1 MTPTMDTLKA
11 MVLSAGEGR
20 RLRPLTVYW
29 AKPAIPLLGA
39 TPIEYAVGLLR
50 EAGIREVVVNLHHNP
65 ESIVE
70 ALEAMDQGQDFALHY
85 SREAELLGTAGG
97 LKQAEELLAGG
108 SFVVLNG
115 DTIVDLDLGPLID
128 WHRDKKAAATLLLR
142 PRPARSDYTE
152 LGIAE
157 DGRVVSIGQRSH
169 ESSSSRSPLMFAG
182 VWVLEPSVF
191 EHLHR
196 GQFARL
202 EVDLLPKLIVE
213 GSVFGYVAD
222 ATWFDI
228 GTPERYLNA
237 CEQLVKEGLF
247 ERQWRVRSIEPPSDS
262 PPGTAVL
269 VGPGTRVDP
278 GARFSGTTI
287 LGADCVVERGARI
300 QSAVLWDRVTVG
312 GDALIR
318 KSVVASDVSL
328 AASTTTV
335 GKVVARIGSHRATI
349 RAREVV
355 GDHVVAE
362 IKG

>member
-1 MTPTMDTLKA
+1 MTPPTRAVKA
-11 MVLSAGEGR
+11 MVLAAGEGR

-29 AKPAIPLLGA
+29 AKPAVPLLGA
-39 TPIEYAVGLLR
+39 TPIEFAMELLR
-50 EAGIREVVVNLHHNP
+50 EAGIREVIVNLHHHP

-70 ALEAMDQGQDFALHY
+70 VLEAMDERQDFSLHY

-115 DTIVDLDLGPLID
+115 DTIVDVDLGGLID
-128 WHRDKKAAATLLLR
+128 WHRSKNATATLFLR
-142 PRPARSDYTE
+142 PKPSRSDYTE

-157 DGRVVSIGQRSH
+157 DGRVISIGQRSH
-169 ESSSSRSPLMFAG
+169 KTDPSASPLMFAG

-196 GQFARL
+196 GRFARL
-202 EVDLLPKLIVE
+202 EVDLLPTLIAE

-222 ATWFDI
+222 TTWFDI

-237 CEQLVKEGLF
+237 CEQLVEEGLF
-247 ERQWRVRSIEPPSDS
+247 KSQSIEPPASS
-262 PPGTAVL
+262 PPGTTVL

-278 GARFSGTTI
+278 GAHFSGTTI

-300 QSAVLWDRVTVG
+300 QSAVLWDRVTVSE
-312 GDALIR
+312 DALVR
-318 KSVVASDVSL
+318 KCVIASDVSL
-328 AASTTTV
+328 AASTSTV
-335 GKVVARIGSHRATI
+335 GKVMVRLQSERAAI

-355 GDHVVAE
+355 GDCVVAE
-362 IKG
+362 IKV